1 MKLIKGLEW
10 IVRIIIRII
19 TATTLLVFL
28 LIPTIILLIPT
39 IFDRKLRNIA
49 TNKYLE
55 FKEKYL
61 ELKEKYKAEK

>member
-10 IVRIIIRII
+10 IVTRIIRII
-19 TATTLLVFL
+19 TATILLVFL
-28 LIPTIILLIPT
+28 LIPTILLLIPT
-39 IFDRKLRNIA
+39 IFDGKLRNIA
-49 TNKYLE
+49 MNKYLE